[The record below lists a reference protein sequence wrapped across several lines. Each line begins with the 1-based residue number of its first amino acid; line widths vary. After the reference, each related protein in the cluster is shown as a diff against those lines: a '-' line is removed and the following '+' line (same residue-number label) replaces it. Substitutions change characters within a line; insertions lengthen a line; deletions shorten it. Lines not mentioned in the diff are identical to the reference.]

1 MPARDQGD
9 VPPKPARSLDAAWVM
24 PWLTTAVT
32 AMTACAVHAQPAPLA
47 PANNAAGIYTCTD
60 SRGRTLTAD
69 RPIADCI
76 DREQRELNPSGSTRR
91 KIEPTYTA
99 RELQERED
107 RAREAA
113 VQAARLADERR
124 RERALLVRYPNA
136 TTHDRERAEAL
147 VQVDAVIQ
155 AAKKRI
161 AELGEDR
168 KKIDEEFE
176 FYKQDT
182 SKAPGALRRRLE
194 DNTQSVAVQNRFIGE
209 QEEEKKRVNAR
220 FDEERGRLKQ
230 LWSPQNGGK

>member
-1 MPARDQGD
+1 MHDASAPGLPIRRLASASLFLVVSSFCGALQAQS
-9 VPPKPARSLDAAWVM
+9 PKVEGASP
-24 PWLTTAVT
+24 
-32 AMTACAVHAQPAPLA
+32 
-47 PANNAAGIYTCTD
+47 GIYTCTD
-60 SRGRTLTAD
+60 ARGRTLTAD
-69 RPIADCI
+69 RPIAECS

-91 KIEPTYTA
+91 KVEPTYTA

-113 VQAARLADERR
+113 IQAARQTDERR

-136 TTHDRERAEAL
+136 ATHDRERAEAL
-147 VQVDAVIQ
+147 SQIDAVTQ

-168 KKIDEEFE
+168 KKIDEELE

-182 SKAPGALRRRLE
+182 SKAPGAVRRRLD
-194 DNTQSVAVQNRFIGE
+194 DNKQSVAVQNRFIGE

-220 FDEERGRLKQ
+220 FDEERTRLKM
-230 LWSPQNGGK
+230 LWSPQNGGNPR